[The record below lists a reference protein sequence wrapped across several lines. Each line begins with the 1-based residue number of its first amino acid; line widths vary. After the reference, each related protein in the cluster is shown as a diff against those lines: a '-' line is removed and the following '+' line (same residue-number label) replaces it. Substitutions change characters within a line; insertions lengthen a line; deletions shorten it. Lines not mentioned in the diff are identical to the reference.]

1 MAAMI
6 MIWLFGWA
14 VSASVL
20 FDYQFTKVMEVE
32 LHVAGSTEDV
42 VVFSTFH

>member
-1 MAAMI
+1 
-6 MIWLFGWA
+6 MIWLFGRA

-20 FDYQFTKVMEVE
+20 FVYQLTKVMEVE